1 MKSLC
6 IFLVKALCLQ
16 GVEWDY
22 TLQEKYVEELDGKI
36 SLISSLGNGSTFQ
49 VEIPLKG

>member
-1 MKSLC
+1 MYISCESPVFTGSGMGLY
-6 IFLVKALCLQ
+6 L
-16 GVEWDY
+16 
-22 TLQEKYVEELDGKI
+22 TRKYVEELDGKI